1 MLTRMKNQLLGCLCV
16 ILTTG
21 FALAESARAESR
33 WALEAGSGLAFVYPH
48 PQLRLWYRP
57 TTSIELGL
65 NYSPGIN
72 NYEVWSQTLM
82 VQGKYR
88 LEVLPGLSPFALL
101 SAGISA
107 FGLPEGLQGRP
118 FAGLGLGCD
127 WMFSDDLGFSGGLQ
141 LLAPDPYSR
150 APFVFRPELNMR
162 WEF

>member
-1 MLTRMKNQLLGCLCV
+1 MLTRMKNQLLGCLGV
-16 ILTTG
+16 ILAAG
-21 FALAESARAESR
+21 SAQAESVLSESR

-48 PQLRLWYRP
+48 PQLKLWYQP
-57 TTSIELGL
+57 TSRFELGL

-82 VQGKYR
+82 FQAKYR
-88 LEVLPGLSPFALL
+88 LEVLPGLSPFAML
-101 SAGISA
+101 SAGVSA
-107 FGLPEGLQGRP
+107 FGLPEGLQGQP

-127 WMFSDDLGFSGGLQ
+127 WMFSEHVGLSGAMQ

-150 APFVFRPELNMR
+150 APFVFRPELNLR